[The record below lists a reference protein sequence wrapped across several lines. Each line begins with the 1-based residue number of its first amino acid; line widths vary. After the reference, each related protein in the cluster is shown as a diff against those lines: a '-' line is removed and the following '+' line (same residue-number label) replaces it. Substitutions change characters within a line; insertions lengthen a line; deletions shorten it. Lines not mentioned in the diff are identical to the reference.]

1 MKTTLF
7 TGFLALGFGMI
18 AASASGGAPVG
29 VITDGSSDFW
39 KGMQEA
45 ALAQAAELG
54 LDLDFQTPAPATVE
68 QQQMLA
74 NQMAAKGMKALAI
87 CPLKPAEQAAFLKEL
102 SGKTVLL
109 TLLVDAPDSG
119 RRAFLG
125 RDEKQVGRLLGEI
138 MKQSVPEGCKV
149 MPFCKDPAEAET
161 KQRLAGLN
169 ETAGELFFMEAPK
182 SDQGDK
188 MLSIAHIED
197 TLTKRP
203 EIAALIGLEQYH
215 AGLMMRSVVEK
226 GRARMVRV
234 IGTGVSAGLL
244 KGLQEGIVHG
254 LVVDDAQGAAKV
266 VVGALKA
273 LAEGDAAYAIPE
285 GGHIVTPSI
294 MLNTEK
300 TLSTQETMDA
310 LKVQVPW
317 ISEATVGKP

>member
-1 MKTTLF
+1 MKTTII
-7 TGFLALGFGMI
+7 TGFLALGFGLI
-18 AASASGGAPVG
+18 AASAPGAPVG
-29 VITDGSSDFW
+29 IITDGASDFW
-39 KGMQEA
+39 KGLHDA
-45 ALAQAAELG
+45 AMAQAAEQG
-54 LDLDFQTPAPATVE
+54 IELDFQMPAPATVE
-68 QQQMLA
+68 KQQELA
-74 NQMAAKGMKALAI
+74 NQMVANGVQALAI
-87 CPLKPAEQAAFLKEL
+87 CPLKPAEQAAFLKEV

-109 TLLVDAPDSG
+109 TVLVDAPDSG

-125 RDEKQVGRLLGEI
+125 RDEKEVGRLLGEI

-149 MPFCKDPAEAET
+149 MPFCGEPAGPET

-188 MLSIAHIED
+188 MLSMAHIED

-234 IGTGVSAGLL
+234 IGTGMGAGLL

-273 LAEGDAAYAIPE
+273 LAEADAAYTIPE
-285 GGHIVTPSI
+285 DGHIVTPSI

-317 ISEATVGKP
+317 ISEATVGQP